1 MNTLLVV
8 EDEKLIR
15 QGIVAM
21 IRRSSV
27 PVEEILE
34 CRNGEEALEI
44 LRKQRVDVMFTDIRM
59 PKMDGLT
66 LVNKMEELSQK
77 PVVIV
82 LSGYDEFSYAVEMM
96 KHGVRDY
103 ILKPIKRETIEQLL
117 ENLERELSETRETE
131 EEEERCF
138 LNQLRYLMMNAEM
151 AEEKEWMD
159 MESRIR
165 RYIGNDSFRILLTS
179 KANGERFS
187 KCSGILLE
195 GVEGGVL
202 YLLPEPEA
210 ERIMKEKDERFCLG
224 VGKEHRSVMEIPE
237 AYQEALLA
245 REMAFIQKNPVEE
258 YQKKCFEE
266 KPELAQFQEKFI
278 LQVPTDRADTMLRK
292 MRNWYFEAAHQRV
305 SPYQL
310 LTVTEAICK
319 ELDLFYRVP
328 EKQEKCPRPL
338 QYRDADLFLDAFEEW
353 IHVYRESLKSQ
364 TAGKEK
370 MEEAKKAAGSEP
382 LLKLLPYKNKKAGIV
397 TTGNDL
403 NMAMVSNHI
412 CMNYSL
418 FSAAFKEH
426 TGVNFVNYL
435 KEIRIAEAKRLL
447 IQTEDKITEIAKQVG
462 FENDKHFMKSF
473 KTACGVSPS
482 EFRKDYKMVSNGKGG
497 QDE

>member
-165 RYIGNDSFRILLTS
+165 RHIGRQLPDPADQQGKWGTVFEMQRNSAGRRRRRSSVSSAGT
-179 KANGERFS
+179 
-187 KCSGILLE
+187 
-195 GVEGGVL
+195 GG
-202 YLLPEPEA
+202 
-210 ERIMKEKDERFCLG
+210 
-224 VGKEHRSVMEIPE
+224 
-237 AYQEALLA
+237 
-245 REMAFIQKNPVEE
+245 
-258 YQKKCFEE
+258 
-266 KPELAQFQEKFI
+266 
-278 LQVPTDRADTMLRK
+278 RADHERK
-292 MRNWYFEAAHQRV
+292 R
-305 SPYQL
+305 
-310 LTVTEAICK
+310 
-319 ELDLFYRVP
+319 
-328 EKQEKCPRPL
+328 
-338 QYRDADLFLDAFEEW
+338 
-353 IHVYRESLKSQ
+353 
-364 TAGKEK
+364 
-370 MEEAKKAAGSEP
+370 
-382 LLKLLPYKNKKAGIV
+382 
-397 TTGNDL
+397 
-403 NMAMVSNHI
+403 
-412 CMNYSL
+412 
-418 FSAAFKEH
+418 
-426 TGVNFVNYL
+426 
-435 KEIRIAEAKRLL
+435 
-447 IQTEDKITEIAKQVG
+447 
-462 FENDKHFMKSF
+462 
-473 KTACGVSPS
+473 
-482 EFRKDYKMVSNGKGG
+482 
-497 QDE
+497 

>member
-1 MNTLLVV
+1 ML
-8 EDEKLIR
+8 
-15 QGIVAM
+15 
-21 IRRSSV
+21 
-27 PVEEILE
+27 
-34 CRNGEEALEI
+34 
-44 LRKQRVDVMFTDIRM
+44 
-59 PKMDGLT
+59 
-66 LVNKMEELSQK
+66 
-77 PVVIV
+77 
-82 LSGYDEFSYAVEMM
+82 
-96 KHGVRDY
+96 
-103 ILKPIKRETIEQLL
+103 
-117 ENLERELSETRETE
+117 
-131 EEEERCF
+131 

-165 RYIGNDSFRILLTS
+165 RHIGNDSFRILLTS

-278 LQVPTDRADTMLRK
+278 LQVPTDRADTVLRK

-319 ELDLFYRVP
+319 ELDLFTACRKNRKNVRVLCSTVMQICFWMRLKNGYTFTGKP
-328 EKQEKCPRPL
+328 EKSDSRKRKNGRGNFI
-338 QYRDADLFLDAFEEW
+338 Y
-353 IHVYRESLKSQ
+353 S
-364 TAGKEK
+364 GKLCK
-370 MEEAKKAAGSEP
+370 RSE
-382 LLKLLPYKNKKAGIV
+382 YGNGI
-397 TTGNDL
+397 
-403 NMAMVSNHI
+403 
-412 CMNYSL
+412 
-418 FSAAFKEH
+418 
-426 TGVNFVNYL
+426 
-435 KEIRIAEAKRLL
+435 
-447 IQTEDKITEIAKQVG
+447 
-462 FENDKHFMKSF
+462 
-473 KTACGVSPS
+473 
-482 EFRKDYKMVSNGKGG
+482 
-497 QDE
+497 

>member
-151 AEEKEWMD
+151 AEENEWMD
-159 MESRIR
+159 MLPDPADQQGKWGTVFEMQRNSAGR
-165 RYIGNDSFRILLTS
+165 RRRRSSVSFAGT
-179 KANGERFS
+179 
-187 KCSGILLE
+187 
-195 GVEGGVL
+195 GG
-202 YLLPEPEA
+202 
-210 ERIMKEKDERFCLG
+210 
-224 VGKEHRSVMEIPE
+224 
-237 AYQEALLA
+237 
-245 REMAFIQKNPVEE
+245 
-258 YQKKCFEE
+258 
-266 KPELAQFQEKFI
+266 
-278 LQVPTDRADTMLRK
+278 RADHERK
-292 MRNWYFEAAHQRV
+292 R
-305 SPYQL
+305 
-310 LTVTEAICK
+310 
-319 ELDLFYRVP
+319 
-328 EKQEKCPRPL
+328 
-338 QYRDADLFLDAFEEW
+338 
-353 IHVYRESLKSQ
+353 
-364 TAGKEK
+364 
-370 MEEAKKAAGSEP
+370 
-382 LLKLLPYKNKKAGIV
+382 
-397 TTGNDL
+397 
-403 NMAMVSNHI
+403 
-412 CMNYSL
+412 
-418 FSAAFKEH
+418 
-426 TGVNFVNYL
+426 
-435 KEIRIAEAKRLL
+435 
-447 IQTEDKITEIAKQVG
+447 
-462 FENDKHFMKSF
+462 
-473 KTACGVSPS
+473 
-482 EFRKDYKMVSNGKGG
+482 
-497 QDE
+497 

>member
-1 MNTLLVV
+1 MGS
-8 EDEKLIR
+8 EMCIR
-15 QGIVAM
+15 D
-21 IRRSSV
+21 R
-27 PVEEILE
+27 
-34 CRNGEEALEI
+34 
-44 LRKQRVDVMFTDIRM
+44 
-59 PKMDGLT
+59 
-66 LVNKMEELSQK
+66 
-77 PVVIV
+77 
-82 LSGYDEFSYAVEMM
+82 
-96 KHGVRDY
+96 
-103 ILKPIKRETIEQLL
+103 
-117 ENLERELSETRETE
+117 
-131 EEEERCF
+131 
-138 LNQLRYLMMNAEM
+138 
-151 AEEKEWMD
+151 
-159 MESRIR
+159 
-165 RYIGNDSFRILLTS
+165 
-179 KANGERFS
+179 
-187 KCSGILLE
+187 
-195 GVEGGVL
+195 
-202 YLLPEPEA
+202 
-210 ERIMKEKDERFCLG
+210 
-224 VGKEHRSVMEIPE
+224 
-237 AYQEALLA
+237 
-245 REMAFIQKNPVEE
+245 
-258 YQKKCFEE
+258 
-266 KPELAQFQEKFI
+266 FQEKFI
-278 LQVPTDRADTMLRK
+278 LQVPTDRADTVLRK

-319 ELDLFYRVP
+319 ELDLFYRMP

-370 MEEAKKAAGSEP
+370 MEEAISYIRENYAK
-382 LLKLLPYKNKKAGIV
+382 
-397 TTGNDL
+397 DL